1 MLVDSHCHL
10 QMLDPEIPTATFLE
24 AAAAAGVEHM
34 LTVAVSLADS
44 ARTIA
49 LAERYPQ
56 VSASVGA
63 HPSDDGPEPSVAEI
77 VRLAQSSERVVAIGE
92 TGLDYHYNKG
102 DLDWQRNR
110 FREHIRAAREAKRP
124 LIVHT
129 RDAREDTVRILAE
142 ERADEVGGVMH
153 CFTEN
158 YDMAARCLDLG
169 FYISFSGIVT
179 FRNTAEL
186 REVARRVP
194 LERMLVETD
203 SPFLAP
209 VPYRGKPN
217 QPAFVRQVAEQLAEL
232 HDISLEELARITTD
246 NFYRLFSQ
254 ARRA

>member
-10 QMLDPEIPTATFLE
+10 QMLNPEEPTATFLE

-34 LTVAVSLADS
+34 LTVAISLDDS

-56 VSASVGA
+56 ISASVGA
-63 HPSDDGPEPSVAEI
+63 HPSDDGPEPSVDEI
-77 VRLAQSSERVVAIGE
+77 VRLAQSSPQVVAIGE

-110 FREHIRAAREAKRP
+110 FREHIRAAREVNKP

-129 RDAREDTVRILAE
+129 RDAREDTVRILEE
-142 ERADEVGGVMH
+142 ERAGEAGGVIH

-158 YDMAARCLDLG
+158 YEMASRCLDMG

-179 FRNTAEL
+179 FRNAEEL
-186 REVARRVP
+186 RDVVRRVP
-194 LERMLVETD
+194 LERTLVETD

-209 VPYRGKPN
+209 VPHRGKPN
-217 QPAFVRQVAEQLAEL
+217 QPAFVRHVAEQLAEL
-232 HDISLEELARITTD
+232 HEISLEELARVTTE
-246 NFYRLFSQ
+246 NFYTLFSQ
-254 ARRA
+254 ARSA